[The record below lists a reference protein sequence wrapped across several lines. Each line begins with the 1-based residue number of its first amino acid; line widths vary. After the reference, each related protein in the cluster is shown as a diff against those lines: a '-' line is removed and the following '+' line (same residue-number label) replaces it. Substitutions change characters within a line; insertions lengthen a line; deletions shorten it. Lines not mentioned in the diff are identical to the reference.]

1 MSLNSYP
8 VNKLKPIYLDHN
20 ASTPIDALVLETL
33 IRVSRDV
40 YGNASSIEHGYGNLA
55 SREVEKAREIIAGV
69 LGCRAPEIIFTSG
82 STESNNLAILGA
94 FPNLKESGKTHIITS
109 QIEHPSVLA
118 CFDYLEKNGARV
130 TRLSVNEDG
139 VVSLDEF
146 KNELTE
152 NTGLVS
158 IMAANNETGIL
169 QPVHEIGKH
178 CEEVSAL
185 FHTDYSQATAYI
197 PIDMKTS
204 PIHMASFS
212 GHKAYGP
219 KGVGVLYRSLRNP
232 RVSLDSIF
240 KGGGQEKGLR
250 SGTYNTPAI
259 AALGTSFELIG
270 SQIIADLE
278 SLSALRDTL
287 QTDLIMKI
295 PDLLVNGANGPR
307 LPNTLSLSIK
317 GIEPLALM
325 QRMRDHAVFSA
336 SSACSS
342 GKVDTSHVLKAMYGN
357 TERAKTAFRI
367 GLGRSNMNLD
377 VERLSDLF
385 YEACQKLKVY

>member
-367 GLGRSNMNLD
+367 GLGRNNMNLD